1 MVNIKIDESARK
13 LHLKVLVL
21 MKLTPC
27 LSPMED
33 YRHLFDANHQM
44 NGRAIAYS

>member
-1 MVNIKIDESARK
+1 MVNIKIAAGK

-33 YRHLFDANHQM
+33 YRHLFDANHPM